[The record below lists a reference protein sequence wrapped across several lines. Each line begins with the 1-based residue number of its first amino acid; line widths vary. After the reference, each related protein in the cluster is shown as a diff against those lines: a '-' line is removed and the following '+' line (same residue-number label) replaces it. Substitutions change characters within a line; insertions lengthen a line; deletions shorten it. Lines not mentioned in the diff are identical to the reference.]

1 MPSGGLDGKGV
12 DVSEQNKA
20 SNAVRLSCRAAVVGA
35 AITVIAVLIVVVTVS
50 GPTLDVKTAQSPAFL
65 AANLLSA
72 VGALLLV
79 YGLPGVFA
87 RWREG
92 WGRTGLAGIA
102 LLSLAAI
109 ILSFTSLL
117 VAIIEPWLAEK
128 APELV
133 KDPGPPLF
141 LAISFTSLAALS
153 AGTILTAIPILRRRV
168 GPRWIGF
175 LLVASAVMLPVYI
188 YAAFSS
194 TNLLLSLVGSLS
206 PLCFLVAVGSLGYFG
221 ARETQAATTESMPS
235 AAQRA

>member
-1 MPSGGLDGKGV
+1 MPTGGVEGKGV

-20 SNAVRLSCRAAVVGA
+20 SNAVRLSCWAAVVGA
-35 AITVIAVLIVVVTVS
+35 AITIIAVLMVVVTVS
-50 GPTLDVKTAQSPAFL
+50 GSTLDVKTAQSPAFL
-65 AANLLSA
+65 AANLLST
-72 VGALLLV
+72 VGALLFV
-79 YGLPGVFA
+79 CGLPGVFA
-87 RWREG
+87 RWRAG

-117 VAIIEPWLAEK
+117 AAIVDPWLAEK

-153 AGTILTAIPILRRRV
+153 AGTILMAIPILRRRV

-175 LLVASAVMLPVYI
+175 LLVASVVMYPVYI
-188 YAAFSS
+188 YAALSS
-194 TNLLLSLVGSLS
+194 TNVLLSLVGSLS
-206 PLCFLVAVGSLGYFG
+206 PILFLVAVGSLGYVG
-221 ARETQAATTESMPS
+221 ASETRTGQAAPAVGT
-235 AAQRA
+235 AQRA

>member
-1 MPSGGLDGKGV
+1 M
-12 DVSEQNKA
+12 
-20 SNAVRLSCRAAVVGA
+20 SNAARLSCWAAVVA
-35 AITVIAVLIVVVTVS
+35 APITIVAVLIVAFTVS

-65 AANLLSA
+65 AANLLST

-102 LLSLAAI
+102 LLSLAAL
-109 ILSFTSLL
+109 ILSFVSLL
-117 VAIIEPWLAEK
+117 AALIDPWLAEK
-128 APELV
+128 APDLV

-141 LAISFTSLAALS
+141 LAVNFTSLAALS
-153 AGTILTAIPILRRRV
+153 AGTILVAIPILRRRV

-175 LLVASAVMLPVYI
+175 LLVASAVMYPVYI

-194 TNLLLSLVGSLS
+194 GNVLLSLVGSLS
-206 PLCFLVAVGSLGYFG
+206 PILFLFAVGYLGYLG
-221 ARETQAATTESMPS
+221 ASETNTVRAGAAAG

>member
-1 MPSGGLDGKGV
+1 M
-12 DVSEQNKA
+12 
-20 SNAVRLSCRAAVVGA
+20 SNAARLSCWAAVVA
-35 AITVIAVLIVVVTVS
+35 APITIVAVLIVAFTVS

-65 AANLLSA
+65 AANLLST

-109 ILSFTSLL
+109 ILSFVSLL
-117 VAIIEPWLAEK
+117 AAIIEPWLAEK
-128 APELV
+128 APALV

-141 LAISFTSLAALS
+141 LAIIFTYLVALS
-153 AGTILTAIPILRRRV
+153 AGTILMAIPILRRRV

-175 LLVASAVMLPVYI
+175 LLVASAVMYPIYI
-188 YAAFSS
+188 YAAFSR
-194 TNLLLSLVGSLS
+194 TNVLLSIVGSLS
-206 PLCFLVAVGSLGYFG
+206 PIFFLVAVGSLGYVG
-221 ARETQAATTESMPS
+221 ASETQTGQAAP
-235 AAQRA
+235 AVARAQRA

>member
-1 MPSGGLDGKGV
+1 MSA
-12 DVSEQNKA
+12 QNK
-20 SNAVRLSCRAAVVGA
+20 SPMSYAVRLSCWAAVVGA
-35 AITVIAVLIVVVTVS
+35 AITIVAVLMVVVTIS

-65 AANLLSA
+65 AANLLST

-109 ILSFTSLL
+109 ILSFVSLL
-117 VAIIEPWLAEK
+117 AAIVDPWLAEK

-141 LAISFTSLAALS
+141 FAISFTSLAALS
-153 AGTILTAIPILRRRV
+153 AGTILMAIPILRRRV

-175 LLVASAVMLPVYI
+175 LLVASAVMYPVYI
-188 YAAFSS
+188 YAALSS
-194 TNLLLSLVGSLS
+194 TSVVLSLVGSLS
-206 PLCFLVAVGSLGYFG
+206 PICFLVAVGSLGYFG
-221 ARETQAATTESMPS
+221 ASETRAVTTESMPI